1 VTSSRVLSPEEQLYL
16 QVLEDLNKPRGFG
29 LEVGLT
35 TRLHQ
40 GQIDALSNIY
50 SDGCKLLFQP
60 CGRKFGKTEEA
71 AYMLWNSALKTPYSA
86 NYYVAPESSHGRKI
100 IWDTQRLQRFLGEDS
115 VKYIK
120 SIKNQEMMIQF
131 KNGSFIQVV
140 GSENFGAANGLTP
153 HCAVYDEFKRFHH
166 RWHID
171 FAPNLVV
178 HNAPLLIIGT
188 LPTPGDRNYDQYYEI
203 MEACESTERA
213 QIVRKST
220 FDNPINNL
228 PNIKE
233 GIEFEIN
240 QLRLR
245 GDEDIVQREY
255 YSKIVSGG
263 RRAIFPMLS
272 IERHV
277 KPHDE
282 IIRELDRDLKRMEW
296 YTVADP
302 GSTTCFATLFAAIHP
317 YTKKLY
323 ILDELYEKDQQ
334 ATSTRSMY
342 PKMDK
347 KMMEFYPYS
356 DVSDDWVKTADEA
369 AAWFMVE
376 LMDQFG
382 IYFFPTQK
390 HLNKKEHGLSLIKD
404 LLLHDLV
411 VISDRCINLL
421 DEMEKYAK
429 DDKGNIPKKHDHLI
443 DCFRYLLG
451 ASNYNMVEVMERV
464 KKESDYERRFFT
476 IKGDMDA
483 TSKEKDWTYGIC
495 PYEND
500 PFE

>member
-1 VTSSRVLSPEEQLYL
+1 MTDSKILSPDEQLYL
-16 QVLEDLNKPRGFG
+16 QIIEDLNAPRGFG
-29 LEVGLT
+29 LDVNLD

-40 GQIDALSNIY
+40 GQIDALNNIY
-50 SDGCKLLFQP
+50 NGDCKLLFQP
-60 CGRKFGKTEEA
+60 CGRKFGKTEQA
-71 AYMLWNSALKTPYSA
+71 AYFLWNSALKTPYSA

-100 IWDTQRLQRFLGEDS
+100 IWDTQRLQRFLGNDS
-115 VKYIK
+115 AKYIK
-120 SIKNQEMMIQF
+120 TVKNQEMMIVF

-153 HCAVYDEFKRFHH
+153 HAAVYDEFKRFHH

-188 LPTPGDRNYDQYYEI
+188 LPTPGDRNYEQYYEI
-203 MEACESTERA
+203 MEACESTDRA
-213 QIVRKST
+213 KIVKKST

-228 PNIKE
+228 PNIRE

-255 YSKIVSGG
+255 YSKIVPGG
-263 RRAIFPMLS
+263 RRAIFPMLDPA
-272 IERHV
+272 RHV

-282 IIRELDRDLKRMEW
+282 IIRELDKDLKRMEW
-296 YTVADP
+296 YCIADP
-302 GSTTCFATLFAAIHP
+302 GSTTCFATMFVAIHP
-317 YTKKLY
+317 YSKHIY

-334 ATSTRSMY
+334 DTSTRTMY
-342 PKMDK
+342 PRMDK

-356 DVSDDWVKTADEA
+356 DVSEDWIKTADEA

-376 LMDQFG
+376 IMDQFG

-390 HLNKKEHGLSLIKD
+390 HLNKKDHGLSLIKD

-411 VISDRCINLL
+411 TISDRCINLL

-429 DDKGNIPKKHDHLI
+429 DDKGNIPKKNDHLI
-443 DCFRYLLG
+443 DCFRYMLG
-451 ASNYNMVEVMERV
+451 ASNYNMIEVMERV
-464 KKESDYERRFFT
+464 KKENDYERRFFT
-476 IKGDMDA
+476 IKGDLEEFN
-483 TSKEKDWTYGIC
+483 KEKDWTYGIC
-495 PYEND
+495 PYEYD